1 METLNLFDLYA
12 KISLDSTGYEKAVKD
27 ATKDSGGLI
36 SRFREIA
43 KTSET
48 TGNKIKVLA
57 GRYSAA
63 QAEVN
68 KLADAFNK
76 SAKENGVASKE
87 TQKLA
92 QELQDA
98 ENKARGLKT
107 QLDQMANSAKN
118 SGGMFDKLKNGISTF
133 GKVAAVGIG
142 AVTTA
147 AGAAVGGLLALE
159 QSTEEYRIAMGR
171 LNTAFE
177 SAGYGAEAAN
187 QAYSDFYGILG
198 DTDRATEASQ
208 LLAKLADNEEDL
220 AEWTNIA
227 AGVNGTFGDSL
238 PIESLIEAAN
248 ETARTGQVVG
258 TLADA
263 LNWAGT
269 VGEDE
274 FNAML
279 ASCSSE
285 SERNQLIMET
295 LAGTYDEAANAFYR
309 NNEALVASREAQVQ
323 MDEVLSNLGQ
333 TVASVKNQLTA
344 EFIPVIAQVAT
355 AFNGM
360 LSGAEG
366 ADEAFATAVQGLVQK
381 AVEQLPAFLNM
392 GVQILSSLASGIVQS
407 IPTLVSAVPQ
417 IVTEFGTALAN
428 LLPQVLDM
436 GVQLLDQFTSGI
448 ETGLPDMVS
457 RLPQI
462 IDEFL
467 NFITERLPDILD
479 QGVEMLVS
487 LTNGI
492 MDAIP
497 EFVSNLPRIITSF
510 VSFITENLPK
520 IVESGGEILG
530 NLITGI
536 IENIPQLVSALPQI
550 ISAIVTGITNLLGN
564 IVDVGKAIVDGIW
577 KGISDTAKWLTDK
590 VTGWFDGV
598 VADVKSFLGI
608 ASPSKVFAGIGKN
621 MALGVGEG
629 WEKEFGDVRGQIEDG
644 LKFDS
649 AAIDMDAS
657 AMGRAFGAVEAGAF
671 GGGAYAGT
679 TININIDGARYSD
692 ENALAEAIAQRIET
706 MTNRRGA
713 VFA

>member
-1 METLNLFDLYA
+1 MELFDLMV
-12 KISLDSTGYEKAVKD
+12 KISVDTDDFNDAVKD
-27 ATKDSGGLI
+27 ARKSADKLGDELGDDLPKATKDASKGLEDAAEATEKMSDGFTVTKGVLSDLI
-36 SRFREIA
+36 S
-43 KTSET
+43 
-48 TGNKIKVLA
+48 TGIQ
-57 GRYSAA
+57 SA
-63 QAEVN
+63 
-68 KLADAFNK
+68 
-76 SAKENGVASKE
+76 
-87 TQKLA
+87 
-92 QELQDA
+92 
-98 ENKARGLKT
+98 
-107 QLDQMANSAKN
+107 
-118 SGGMFDKLKNGISTF
+118 IS
-133 GKVAAVGIG
+133 AVGNL
-142 AVTTA
+142 A
-147 AGAAVGGLLALE
+147 ASIWNLDE
-159 QSTEEYRIAMGR
+159 STEEYRKAQGR

-177 SAGYGAEAAN
+177 TAGYSAETA
-187 QAYSDFYGILG
+187 QEAYNAFYGILG
-198 DTDRATEASQ
+198 DTDTATEASQ
-208 LLAKLADNEEDL
+208 LLAKLAQSEKDV
-220 AEWTNIA
+220 ATWTNIA
-227 AGVNGTFGDSL
+227 AGVSGTFGDSL

-323 MDEVLSNLGQ
+323 MDAVLAQLGQ
-333 TVASVKNQLTA
+333 TVSTVKGQLTA
-344 EFIPVIAQVAT
+344 EFLPAISSVAS

-360 LSGAEG
+360 LTGSAGASEQFS
-366 ADEAFATAVQGLVQK
+366 AAVGQLVNV
-381 AVEQLPAFLNM
+381 AVSKLPEFLSF
-392 GVQILSSLASGIVQS
+392 GTQIITSLLSGIVQS
-407 IPTLVSAVPQ
+407 IPSLVAAVPQ

-467 NFITERLPDILD
+467 NFITEHLPDILD

-497 EFVSNLPRIITSF
+497 EFVSNLPQIITSF
-510 VSFITENLPK
+510 VSFIAENLPK
-520 IVESGGEILG
+520 IAESGVEILG
-530 NLITGI
+530 NLIVGI
-536 IENIPQLVSALPQI
+536 IESIPQLVAALPQI
-550 ISAIVTGITNLLGN
+550 ISAIVTGIINLLGN
-564 IVDVGKAIVDGIW
+564 IVDVGKAIVEGIW
-577 KGISDTAKWLTDK
+577 QGISNAAKWLAEK
-590 VTGWFDGV
+590 ITGWFNGVVDGV
-598 VADVKSFLGI
+598 KRFLGI
-608 ASPSKVFAGIGKN
+608 ASPSKLFEDEIGIN

-657 AMGRAFGAVEAGAF
+657 AMGRAFGAGESGAF

-692 ENALAEAIAQRIET
+692 ENALAEAIAERMEI